1 MLNVSEFRFR
11 ISTANIEISSCQL
24 EDDQQSLTYEIRLM
38 NDGAVFAIESI
49 EVLFRKSDFTRITEL
64 GYSRELEI
72 SMN

>member
-1 MLNVSEFRFR
+1 
-11 ISTANIEISSCQL
+11 
-24 EDDQQSLTYEIRLM
+24 M